1 MFALVPVAPQPWP
14 SPYVENAAG
23 RNTPPRAQ
31 TVDGRGESGDGVLV
45 VYSATPV
52 EAPVVVGSESGHDST
67 DYDLLIMKSLA
78 KFARP
83 PKTEAIVGKMAQRAR
98 AEALNSAFSPHRR
111 RKPKAQKVELDD
123 PIYPWRGLW
132 KFVGHTGYR
141 DWLAARGVGPADIEK
156 RISDEFNRTTTDIDF
171 KDGEL
176 TVTVKTRSIG
186 EVRRRKTVQKFPVD
200 GETAVFLDSPSGP
213 VSIVTLFHGT
223 DLVMEIDTSAGL
235 ETHTRSFVD
244 GLLHHRMVDSSG
256 VECTLEFVRLD

>member
-1 MFALVPVAPQPWP
+1 LVDVG
-14 SPYVENAAG
+14 YD
-23 RNTPPRAQ
+23 R
-31 TVDGRGESGDGVLV
+31 LV
-45 VYSATPV
+45 
-52 EAPVVVGSESGHDST
+52 
-67 DYDLLIMKSLA
+67 MKSLA

-98 AEALNSAFSPHRR
+98 AEALNTAFSPRRR

-141 DWLAARGVGPADIEK
+141 DWLAARGVSPADIEK

-176 TVTVKTRSIG
+176 TITVKTRSIG
-186 EVRRRKTVQKFPVD
+186 DVRHRKTAQKFPVD
-200 GETAVFLDSPSGP
+200 GETAVTLDSPSGA
-213 VSIVTLFHGT
+213 VSIVTLFHGV
-223 DLVMEIDTSAGL
+223 DLVMEVDTPAGL

-244 GLLHHRMVDSSG
+244 GLLHLRMVDSSG
-256 VECTLEFVRLD
+256 AECTLEFVRID

>member
-1 MFALVPVAPQPWP
+1 LV
-14 SPYVENAAG
+14 
-23 RNTPPRAQ
+23 
-31 TVDGRGESGDGVLV
+31 D
-45 VYSATPV
+45 
-52 EAPVVVGSESGHDST
+52 VG
-67 DYDLLIMKSLA
+67 YDRHVMKSLA

-98 AEALNSAFSPHRR
+98 AEALNTAFSPRRR

-141 DWLAARGVGPADIEK
+141 DWLAARGVSPADIEK

-176 TVTVKTRSIG
+176 TITVKTRSIG
-186 EVRRRKTVQKFPVD
+186 DVRHRKTAQKFPVD
-200 GETAVFLDSPSGP
+200 GETAVTLDSPSGA
-213 VSIVTLFHGT
+213 VSIVTLFHGV
-223 DLVMEIDTSAGL
+223 DLVMEVDTPAGL

-244 GLLHHRMVDSSG
+244 GLLHLRMVDSSG
-256 VECTLEFVRLD
+256 AECTLEFVRID